1 MQASHSRTVKGRY
14 LTKKLP
20 QYMIKILL
28 LIMLN
33 AKFSPT
39 IKEYDLRYI
48 FPSLDKKCI
57 KF

>member
-20 QYMIKILL
+20 QDMIKILL
-28 LIMLN
+28 LIML
-33 AKFSPT
+33 KFSPT